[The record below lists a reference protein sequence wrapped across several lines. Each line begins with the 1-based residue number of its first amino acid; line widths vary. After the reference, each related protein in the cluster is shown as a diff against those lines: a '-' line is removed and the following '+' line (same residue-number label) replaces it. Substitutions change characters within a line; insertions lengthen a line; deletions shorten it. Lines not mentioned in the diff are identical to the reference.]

1 MTMSYSQ
8 DLIIGDELM
17 SHYEL
22 INKKR
27 KLKELYDLYW
37 RPYCIT
43 DLAIEPLTH
52 VASFLA
58 PPSRALFA
66 IALYGSRRYLGG
78 DFDMIESTQSCS
90 WWDHSR
96 RRSIRALMGNKCDN
110 LDFGDIEESLAA
122 RIDDAD
128 LVMILFCFGVNEI
141 KKLRLS
147 NCILLEG
154 VGLWPLRR
162 SNVMMIEQI
171 DLSVVTGYTNS
182 KLWKEAQD
190 NYFSNENVFRTL
202 LCIIHRPDNAL
213 KHIQL
218 HWSCRGC
225 WLMPRF
231 VDSFITDYNN
241 MLARRG
247 ITSCSKCTINL
258 TTRDDAPQI
267 GYMELQ
273 LNNDRWTE
281 IESIQRFTC
290 SNCLRIYCH
299 DCQIGHNDTKGILD
313 YCSDCERF
321 TCQDCCKQDFCAKCE
336 LGFCEGTCGG
346 LKESRCRRCMNG
358 ICAKCVFESTCVRC
372 NGIDC
377 GKCDDDIYVMECT
390 VCLRNWCTDCLF
402 LSDQCYDCDGYFTCD
417 ECISERKCN
426 QCKNTFCGDCRSIS
440 ECKLCKQRCCS
451 DCDPSREWGRDE
463 RNGYCAECANKQA
476 DS

>member
-1 MTMSYSQ
+1 M
-8 DLIIGDELM
+8 
-17 SHYEL
+17 
-22 INKKR
+22 NKKR
-27 KLKELYDLYW
+27 KLRELRSLCW
-37 RPYCIT
+37 RPCCIT

-66 IALYGSRRYLGG
+66 IALYGSRRYRPYQ
-78 DFDMIESTQSCS
+78 FQMINSITQSCS

-96 RRSIRALMGNKCDN
+96 RRSIRVLMGNKCDN
-110 LDFGDIEESLAA
+110 LDFGDIEKSLAA

-128 LVMILFCFGVNEI
+128 LVMILFCFDVNKI

-154 VGLWPLRR
+154 DGLWPLRR
-162 SNVMMIEQI
+162 STVIQQI
-171 DLSVVTGYTNS
+171 DLSVVTGYTKS
-182 KLWKEAQD
+182 KLWKAAQE
-190 NYFSNENVFRTL
+190 NYFENEDVFRTL

-218 HWSCRGC
+218 HWSCREG

-231 VDSFITDYNN
+231 VDSFITEYNH
-241 MLARRG
+241 MLIARG
-247 ITSCSKCTINL
+247 IRSCSKCIINL
-258 TTRDDAPQI
+258 TGSNAPQI
-267 GYMELQ
+267 GTVELP
-273 LNNDRWTE
+273 LNNGRWTE

-290 SNCLRIYCH
+290 SSCLGIYCR

-321 TCQDCCKQDFCAKCE
+321 KCQDCCKQDFCAKCE

-358 ICAKCVFESTCVRC
+358 ICAKCVFESTCIRC

-377 GKCDDDIYVMECT
+377 GKCDDDIYVTECN

-402 LSDQCYDCDGYFTCD
+402 LSDQCYDCDGYYVCD
-417 ECISERKCN
+417 ECISGRKCDK
-426 QCKNTFCGDCRSIS
+426 CENTFCGGCRSIS

-463 RNGYCAECANKQA
+463 RNGYCSECSSKQA
-476 DS
+476 ENLPSIWDNIL

>member
-1 MTMSYSQ
+1 MSGLGSHLSPLTLTTQHHLHSSRSFITFIHLYLSMTMSYSQ

-43 DLAIEPLTH
+43 DLAIEPLTY

-66 IALYGSRRYLGG
+66 IALYGSRRYRPYQ
-78 DFDMIESTQSCS
+78 FQMINSITQSCS

-110 LDFGDIEESLAA
+110 LDFGDIEKSLAV
-122 RIDDAD
+122 RIYDAD

-141 KKLRLS
+141 KTLRLS
-147 NCILLEG
+147 NCISLEG
-154 VGLWPLRR
+154 MGLWPLRR
-162 SNVMMIEQI
+162 SDVMIIEQI

-182 KLWKEAQD
+182 RLWKEAQD
-190 NYFSNENVFRTL
+190 NYFSNESAVRTL
-202 LCIIHRPDNAL
+202 LCIIHRPGNAL

-225 WLMPRF
+225 WLLPRSF
-231 VDSFITDYNN
+231 DLFITEYNN
-241 MLARRG
+241 MLAHRG
-247 ITSCSKCTINL
+247 ITSCSKCTNNL
-258 TTRDDAPQI
+258 TAGGPQI
-267 GYMELQ
+267 VTMELQ
-273 LNNDRWTE
+273 LNNGRWIE

-336 LGFCEGTCGG
+336 LGFCERTCGG

-390 VCLRNWCTDCLF
+390 VCLRN
-402 LSDQCYDCDGYFTCD
+402 
-417 ECISERKCN
+417 
-426 QCKNTFCGDCRSIS
+426 
-440 ECKLCKQRCCS
+440 
-451 DCDPSREWGRDE
+451 
-463 RNGYCAECANKQA
+463 
-476 DS
+476 